1 MDSLQSI
8 LAAGGIVL
16 GAGDNVGRIAL
27 VKRRRYPGEIGLPKG
42 KTKEG
47 EEIVDTALR
56 EVREE
61 TGCKVRIREYAGSA
75 HYFVGAVPKAVF
87 YFVMEP
93 DGSEEPAEVDAEEI
107 EAVEWAPPE
116 KAIAKLTHRV
126 DRDLI
131 SAVFGIRRGKS
142 R

>member
-1 MDSLQSI
+1 MGSLQSI

-16 GAGDNVGRIAL
+16 GAGNNVGRIAL

-61 TGCKVRIREYAGSA
+61 TGCKVRILEYAGST

-93 DGSEEPAEVDAEEI
+93 DESEEAAKVDAEEI

-116 KAIAKLTHRV
+116 KAIAKLTHRA

-131 SAVFGIRRGKS
+131 SAVFGIRRGNLK
-142 R
+142 

>member
-1 MDSLQSI
+1 MGSLQSI

-61 TGCKVRIREYAGSA
+61 TGCKVRIREYAGST

-93 DGSEEPAEVDAEEI
+93 DGSEEPAKVDAEEI

-116 KAIAKLTHRV
+116 KAIAKLTHRA

-142 R
+142 K